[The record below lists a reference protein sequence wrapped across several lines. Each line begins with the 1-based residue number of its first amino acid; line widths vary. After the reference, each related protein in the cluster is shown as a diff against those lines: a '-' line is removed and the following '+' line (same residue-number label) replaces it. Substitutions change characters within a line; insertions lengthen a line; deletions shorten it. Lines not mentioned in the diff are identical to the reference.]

1 MASDSSDSEFEG
13 FLRDE
18 NQPTLNTLNT
28 FNESDIDVSEVSS
41 VSDHSSDG
49 EDDVDNAADAGPVE
63 WQAETTP
70 VVITPFTQ
78 PTHLNHQLA
87 DDANPLAFFHL
98 LWPENLWQKIADET
112 NRYAQQKIAA
122 SGHPDPRWHPTTDM
136 EIRAYMSV
144 NIMMGIKRLP
154 AMWCYWSTNPAYGC
168 QWISSTMPQTRY
180 LKLSQYLHIR
190 DNHNMPPR
198 GQPNFDRLYKLRDLL
213 DLLPTSFRAA
223 YRPAQDLSVDEAMIG
238 FKGRLSFRQYMPA
251 KPTKW
256 GVKVWELCESK
267 SGYCLNFDVYT
278 GRVEG
283 RQPEFGLGHG
293 VVMNMMQPYFDKQHH
308 VYFDRFFA
316 SPKLTDDLEQRGTY
330 SCSTVMLN
338 RRGLPAGAKKTK
350 LKQRGEV
357 EFKQK
362 GNALLT
368 IWKDK
373 RQVSVLSTNSNAE
386 MVAVGNP
393 PKLKPSAIQHYN
405 AHMGGVDLADQL
417 RSYYKVGRPSK
428 KWWRYVFWFLLD
440 VAMENAWIIYS
451 ASTHVPPA
459 RRGYD
464 QLHFRSDVAELLRA
478 GYTSRKH
485 VKGRRSSP
493 LVAAVD
499 VANVGGHH
507 PVRIQ
512 MKRGR
517 AVCRQCSRAG
527 RKTPAGYQV
536 ETSYRCITCD
546 VPLCKV
552 GCFAQFHP

>member
-18 NQPTLNTLNT
+18 NQPTLNTSNT
-28 FNESDIDVSEVSS
+28 FNESDIGVSEVSS

-98 LWPENLWQKIADET
+98 LWPENQKIADET

-136 EIRAYMSV
+136 EIRAFMSV

-198 GQPNFDRLYKLRDLL
+198 GQPNFDSLYKLRDLL

-251 KPTKW
+251 KPTKL

-267 SGYCLNFDVYT
+267 SGYCLNFDVYI

-283 RQPEFGLGHG
+283 RQSEFGLGHG

-316 SPKLTDDLEQRGTY
+316 SPKLTNDLEQRGTY

-373 RQVSVLSTNSNAE
+373 RQVSVLSTNSNAK

-440 VAMENAWIIYS
+440 VTMVNAWIIYS

-485 VKGRRSSP
+485 VKGRRSST
-493 LVAAVD
+493 
-499 VANVGGHH
+499 GSSS
-507 PVRIQ
+507 R
-512 MKRGR
+512 
-517 AVCRQCSRAG
+517 CRQCWWAPSTPNPDEEGSGSVSAVLSSR
-527 RKTPAGYQV
+527 
-536 ETSYRCITCD
+536 
-546 VPLCKV
+546 
-552 GCFAQFHP
+552 